1 MTRSLLLLI
10 ACLFVVYASIG
21 QTQSSKFAYQK
32 FSADTV
38 KNTID
43 EMTKELSV
51 KHPGFYRY
59 NSKEEFTKYI
69 DSIKNTIKDAC
80 Y

>member
-1 MTRSLLLLI
+1 MTRKLLLLI
-10 ACLFVVYASIG
+10 STLFVGHISIA
-21 QTQSSKFAYQK
+21 QTQTSKFAYQK

-43 EMTKELSV
+43 EMTKELSI

-59 NSKEEFTKYI
+59 NTKDDFNKYI
-69 DSIKNTIKDAC
+69 DSIKSTIKDSLT
-80 Y
+80 